1 MRRFAVVALVAALGG
16 LMAAA
21 RADARPAKEHSLYI
35 GEEGNTTPP
44 SLAGVTWAD
53 APITWEA
60 LRGKAVIVLVYAPQP
75 DSETWVAP
83 FFEKLK
89 KTIHDKPIV
98 VLAIDASKN
107 GDAGFAYAKAKGC
120 SAPNIILGRDPAMPA
135 RFSPECEPF
144 EYAFVAPE
152 GEAIMSAPASRRGRP
167 ARECVK
173 GTGLVEWLEECGKDR
188 RYEGSFH
195 VLTEEMTP
203 KMKRLLWPLELDRYV
218 SESSLKAAKNKL
230 TEDERQ
236 GIDKALDE
244 FLAAELDAVTRFS
257 RGEPAER
264 LLAYEKASS
273 LAAVYKGRDEAKK
286 AQEVAKELGRDAK
299 FRRELAAE
307 RTFQKLMRKAGDDR
321 GAQSQAKAAVAKSYQ
336 GTYYGQLAA
345 GAGASP
351 HPLRRFVEKP
361 LKLLPEAEQKEFFAR
376 QQAASEKLLK
386 KVPGIDLHPY
396 ESKRFLI
403 YSDVS
408 DSIVRDTFL
417 PQLERMYDELC
428 KLYGLDPT
436 QRVWN
441 GKAVIYAFSQKK
453 DFEKLEAMFPE
464 QRQELGRFV
473 CRVNRDETV
482 MINCF
487 CCWERNPK
495 QNAPTPAQQTA
506 ELTETGFELVHVA
519 AQGFNRLYRTDSRLP
534 SWVDE
539 GIAECAAK
547 RISGGTYP
555 RNERA
560 MVLTQLRFNTYR
572 LGGPSY
578 NHVDFFSCKQ
588 IELCTYRFGL
598 EIAEFLMGY
607 EPSTARVKAPDQGSG
622 AKPAVETPYC
632 TFINA
637 IKDGMSSEKALK
649 QVYKMT
655 PEQLARAFGESIGI
669 HDLKP

>member
-1 MRRFAVVALVAALGG
+1 MAALGG

-144 EYAFVAPE
+144 EYAFVVPE
-152 GEAIMSAPASRRGRP
+152 GEAIMSAPASRRARP
-167 ARECVK
+167 ARECVQ

-345 GAGASP
+345 GDGASP

-408 DSIVRDTFL
+408 DSIVRDTFPPPTGANVRRAL
-417 PQLERMYDELC
+417 QVVRARSGPSAFGTERPSSTPSRRKRILRSSRRCSPSKGE
-428 KLYGLDPT
+428 
-436 QRVWN
+436 
-441 GKAVIYAFSQKK
+441 
-453 DFEKLEAMFPE
+453 
-464 QRQELGRFV
+464 ELGRFV

-482 MINCF
+482 MMNCF

-506 ELTETGFELVHVA
+506 ELTGDRLRHPRWSTWRPKGSTVSIGPIPACQVGSTRASPSAPPNGFPAGPTRGTRGPWSSPSCDSTRIALGA
-519 AQGFNRLYRTDSRLP
+519 LLITTWIFSPANRS
-534 SWVDE
+534 SW
-539 GIAECAAK
+539 
-547 RISGGTYP
+547 
-555 RNERA
+555 
-560 MVLTQLRFNTYR
+560 
-572 LGGPSY
+572 
-578 NHVDFFSCKQ
+578 
-588 IELCTYRFGL
+588 CTYRFGL